1 MTTNNWAMV
10 TMIKSGLLSVA
21 FPYKLKIVGTL
32 LVLLYWWQK
41 GKISKMF
48 SDKRRC
54 IIQTVN
60 INYQNFLMSSYAG
73 FLWVVI
79 LVVLTK
85 SYAGLFSSINTV
97 SGALLH
103 LLAKVMDMLWYTQ
116 VKYYSNKHSLSC
128 FSHFLLHIIHV
139 PAAVQTLKANKIV
152 TAAVTNTT
160 RFVNVI
166 TLSGFIPIWCWEECY
181 NMHPCA

>member
-1 MTTNNWAMV
+1 M
-10 TMIKSGLLSVA
+10 
-21 FPYKLKIVGTL
+21 
-32 LVLLYWWQK
+32 
-41 GKISKMF
+41 
-48 SDKRRC
+48 
-54 IIQTVN
+54 
-60 INYQNFLMSSYAG
+60 
-73 FLWVVI
+73 I

-103 LLAKVMDMLWYTQ
+103 LLAKVMDMLWYTH

-128 FSHFLLHIIHV
+128 FSHFLLHIHV
-139 PAAVQTLKANKIV
+139 PAAVQTMQTLTANKIV

-166 TLSGFIPIWCWEECY
+166 TLSGFIPI
-181 NMHPCA
+181 MMLGRML